1 MTAHVTDGAR
11 TKGARGPGGATVEGS
26 SPTRQKSQNP
36 PACVKQAPVGWEH
49 GRGGSTAGLWL
60 LFIIFFSGGRKAR
73 DPMEAEVQRL
83 KGNTAVPRKDYSGH
97 TDGRN
102 ETEEVGRGQRKR
114 QGHSSLPLASMV

>member
-26 SPTRQKSQNP
+26 SPTQQKSQNP

-83 KGNTAVPRKDYSGH
+83 KGNTAVPRKELFRTH
-97 TDGRN
+97 RR
-102 ETEEVGRGQRKR
+102 EKR
-114 QGHSSLPLASMV
+114 D